1 MKMIKNSHCC
11 LSEMSF
17 FQFEKNA
24 PAQHRFY
31 PHESC
36 SDRHNET
43 QINAV
48 MLKCSLMHLCLLCI
62 NIYMKYSK
70 M

>member
-43 QINAV
+43 QIKAV